1 MKLSKKKH
9 IILMILLVLVAV
21 FSVSFMK
28 NRAYREKTQRIA
40 VVFPK
45 LPQQDISMLQE
56 GIRDYAYENQVQ
68 LDTWYRSQMS
78 AKELQQLAEEEKKNH
93 SIGILLVYPEKYL
106 KKQKDGDAYEDVLA
120 ITDTMQESFKN
131 YATFAEIKAETV
143 RLPIEKSVLETI
155 ANGKKENIYL
165 ENTYQLGYESMHM
178 IAKYGKQKQLGTI
191 CINPIELNK
200 ETLGDGRLDAL
211 LVD

>member
-9 IILMILLVLVAV
+9 LILMILLILIAV
-21 FSVSFMK
+21 FSISFMK
-28 NRAYREKTQRIA
+28 NRAYKEKTQRIA

-56 GIRDYAYENQVQ
+56 GIRDYAYENQIQ

-78 AKELQQLAEEEKKNH
+78 AKELQQLAE
-93 SIGILLVYPEKYL
+93 KYL
-106 KKQKDGDAYEDVLA
+106 KKQKDGDTYEDVLA

-165 ENTYQLGYESMHM
+165 ENTYQLGYESMYM

-200 ETLGDGRLDAL
+200 ETLGDGSLDAL